1 MIRLFKKYFFKE
13 INTFI
18 QQENIKLIKISS
30 KESWKNSVTFSTKTL
45 SSAMF
50 SKIDDKKCFLSTK
63 SAYWNDF
70 WIRHIMLKIDDWWLY
85 CCYLL
90 LLLGRLPSLRPWKLL
105 TAVTLP
111 VIETVSEVLWFLR
124 VGQQLVQNRAAQLT
138 GSEKQRGEESFYEAT
153 LTQWI

>member
-1 MIRLFKKYFFKE
+1 MHWTVQRQHHFLK
-13 INTFI
+13 
-18 QQENIKLIKISS
+18 KLIILFNKKTLNLS
-30 KESWKNSVTFSTKTL
+30 KLAVKNVTFSTKTL
-45 SSAMF
+45 

-63 SAYWNDF
+63 SAFWNDF
-70 WIRHIMLKIDDWWLY
+70 WIRHIMLKRDDWWL
-85 CCYLL
+85 CWCYLF

-124 VGQQLVQNRAAQLT
+124 VGQQLVQNIAAQLT
-138 GSEKQRGEESFYEAT
+138 GSEKQRGEESFYEAK